1 MQAIPVALAINNT
14 RASIPNIIITNS
26 GSQRFDVYA
35 GPFTKNDLLTA
46 TPFTDSF
53 KFIPNVTFS
62 VANQVLSSL
71 NNAGAN
77 VRRVLQEVL
86 QKRENKLYARGY
98 VDKVYRRW
106 LEEMDRRNKFEWH
119 AATNLSLGYVTTDV
133 RCTFF
138 LRISFPLTGAF
149 TSLVQELATMCLIYP
164 FRSFLFPISS
174 VLYPLMCRMT
184 LRLT

>member
-1 MQAIPVALAINNT
+1 LQAIPFALSINNT

-71 NNAGAN
+71 NDAGAN
-77 VRRVLQEVL
+77 ERRAVQEVL
-86 QKRENKLYARGY
+86 QERENELHARVY
-98 VDKVYRRW
+98 VDNVYRRW
-106 LEEMDRRNKFEWH
+106 LEEMDGRRNQIEWN
-119 AATNLSLGYVTTDV
+119 ASTNLTSGYVTTDV
-133 RCTFF
+133 RCYIFF
-138 LRISFPLTGAF
+138 
-149 TSLVQELATMCLIYP
+149 
-164 FRSFLFPISS
+164 
-174 VLYPLMCRMT
+174 
-184 LRLT
+184 

>member
-1 MQAIPVALAINNT
+1 MALQAIPYALAINNT

-53 KFIPNVTFS
+53 KFIPNVAFS

-77 VRRVLQEVL
+77 ERRAFQGVLQE
-86 QKRENKLYARGY
+86 REKELYARGY
-98 VDKVYRRW
+98 VDNVYRRW
-106 LEEMDRRNKFEWH
+106 LEEMDERSQIELG
-119 AATNLSLGYVTTDV
+119 AATNLTSGYVTTDV
-133 RCTFF
+133 RC
-138 LRISFPLTGAF
+138 
-149 TSLVQELATMCLIYP
+149 
-164 FRSFLFPISS
+164 
-174 VLYPLMCRMT
+174 
-184 LRLT
+184 

>member
-1 MQAIPVALAINNT
+1 MQAIPFALAINNT

-71 NNAGAN
+71 NDAGAN
-77 VRRVLQEVL
+77 ERRALQEVL
-86 QKRENKLYARGY
+86 LERENKLHD
-98 VDKVYRRW
+98 VDKVDRRW
-106 LEEMDRRNKFEWH
+106 LEEMDNKRNQVEWH
-119 AATNLSLGYVTTDV
+119 AATNLTLGYVTTDV
-133 RCTFF
+133 RCLHSSLKYHFH
-138 LRISFPLTGAF
+138 LIIAF
-149 TSLVQELATMCLIYP
+149 
-164 FRSFLFPISS
+164 
-174 VLYPLMCRMT
+174 
-184 LRLT
+184 

>member
-1 MQAIPVALAINNT
+1 MALQAIPYALAINNT

-53 KFIPNVTFS
+53 KFIPNVAFS

-77 VRRVLQEVL
+77 ERRALQGVLQE
-86 QKRENKLYARGY
+86 RENELYARGY
-98 VDKVYRRW
+98 VDNVYRRW
-106 LEEMDRRNKFEWH
+106 LEEMDERSQIELG
-119 AATNLSLGYVTTDV
+119 AATNLTSGYVTTDV
-133 RCTFF
+133 RC
-138 LRISFPLTGAF
+138 
-149 TSLVQELATMCLIYP
+149 
-164 FRSFLFPISS
+164 
-174 VLYPLMCRMT
+174 
-184 LRLT
+184 

>member
-1 MQAIPVALAINNT
+1 MQAIPFALAINNT

-35 GPFTKNDLLTA
+35 GPFMKNDLLTA

-71 NNAGAN
+71 NNPGAN
-77 VRRVLQEVL
+77 ERHALQEVL
-86 QKRENKLYARGY
+86 QERENNLHARGY

-106 LEEMDRRNKFEWH
+106 LEEMDRKNQINWH
-119 AATNLSLGYVTTDV
+119 VATNLTLGYVTTDV
-133 RCTFF
+133 RRTFF
-138 LRISFPLTGAF
+138 SKYHFH
-149 TSLVQELATMCLIYP
+149 
-164 FRSFLFPISS
+164 
-174 VLYPLMCRMT
+174 
-184 LRLT
+184 